1 MPITHLLRN
10 LASSSNSKGFICA
23 PRSKVML
30 SALAWPWEMICRGQG

>member
-30 SALAWPWEMICRGQG
+30 SALAWPWEMICRGRG